1 MSANDPRQPDVAIP
15 LVRQTGASLH
25 DRMVDA
31 LSQILLETQDALNLV
46 DDPGAL
52 SLRWIEPHLRN
63 VFDEVNSVMLQITD

>member
-1 MSANDPRQPDVAIP
+1 MSANGHPPPDVAIP
-15 LVRQTGASLH
+15 LAPLAGATLH
-25 DRMVDA
+25 ERIVDA
-31 LSQILLETQDALNLV
+31 LSRILLETEDALILV